1 MKQFQI
7 LLLFLF
13 STLLLPHITMACGM
27 SADKKVDSEISNS
40 SDQQQKSCCKEGSD
54 SEKDHKNCSNTCEQ
68 SCCNCATSSASSSF
82 NFTTEASFKNT
93 NPQFFLIKETQF
105 SYIAK
110 PISDGFLSIW
120 LIPKIG

>member
-13 STLLLPHITMACGM
+13 STLLLPNITMACGM

-93 NPQFFLIKETQF
+93 THIISYPQKLKSNKMKTKLNYQKAHALP
-105 SYIAK
+105 YV
-110 PISDGFLSIW
+110 
-120 LIPKIG
+120 